1 MLAILSPAKSL
12 DYETELATKKAS
24 LPQFV
29 KESGELINTLRG
41 YEPAQLAGLMN
52 ISDNLAELNYR
63 RNLEWQP
70 SFDSETSRPAAL
82 AFKGD
87 VYLGLEASTMSERD
101 FTWAQKHVRILSGVY
116 GLLRPL
122 DMIRPYRLEMG
133 TKLPTEHGQTLYDFW
148 GDKLTRA
155 LNEAIAEQKQPAL
168 INLASNEYFNVLTPD
183 AIDARIINVH
193 FKERKDG
200 KLRFLSFFA
209 KRARGLMTRYMIDQ
223 RVKTLNAL
231 KQFDYD
237 GYAYSESLSNGD
249 EWVFTRDQ
257 PSAS

>member
-29 KESGELINTLRG
+29 QESGELIDALRG
-41 YEPAQLAGLMN
+41 YEPAELAGLMH

-70 SFDSETSRPAAL
+70 CFDCDNARPAAL

-87 VYLGLEASTMSERD
+87 VYLGLQASTMSERD
-101 FTWAQKHVRILSGVY
+101 FTWAQKHVRILSGLY

-133 TKLPTEHGQTLYDFW
+133 TKLPTKHGQTLYDFW
-148 GDKLTRA
+148 GDKLTQA
-155 LNEAIAEQKQPAL
+155 LNEAIAEQQQPVL
-168 INLASNEYFNVLTPD
+168 INLASNEYFNVLAPT

-200 KLRFLSFFA
+200 KLRFLSLFA
-209 KRARGLMTRYMIDQ
+209 KRARGLMTRYMVDK
-223 RVKTLNAL
+223 RVKTISAL

-237 GYAYSESLSNGD
+237 GYTYSASLSDGD
-249 EWVFTRDQ
+249 EWVFTREQ
-257 PSAS
+257 PPAG